1 MGAIVKQ
8 DPNKALDAECRR
20 EVLHVAELQGDD
32 YHLDRPLFFAC
43 RGDKERLCGQVR
55 AGEGRIFS
63 CLLEHMEDP
72 QMSDACRDK
81 MKVRKEVTIYYYY
94 LCVKVIV
101 CKEKFAA
108 AD

>member
-8 DPNKALDAECRR
+8 DPNKALGADCRR

-43 RGDKERLCGQVR
+43 RGDKDRLCGQVR

-63 CLLEHMEDP
+63 CLLEHMDDP
-72 QMSDACRDK
+72 QMSDSCRDK
-81 MKVRKEVTIYYYY
+81 MKVRKEVKKQSKSRS
-94 LCVKVIV
+94 LH
-101 CKEKFAA
+101 
-108 AD
+108 